1 MKKINLVVAGVLAV
15 SASHLFAQTA
25 APAAEPAA
33 AAAAPTPDWTISG
46 NMALSSD
53 YRTRGISQ
61 TDKMPAISGGFDVA
75 HVSGFYFGNWNS
87 NIDSTY
93 YNGANIE
100 MDVWTGFR
108 GTVGDVGYDIGAF
121 YYYYPGAGSGSG
133 SGLPGI
139 DEKEIYVGASYGPV
153 SARVYIPIGDF
164 FSAEKI
170 WNQGSATGSYYV
182 DVSGSQSVGD
192 GFSLIAHVGYQKL
205 KGSAKYGF
213 QETDGNLPNDYVD
226 WKLGGSYTFG
236 TGYVVTL
243 VYIDTNIK
251 ARAYGAVDG
260 SHGQS
265 RIVSGAT
272 GVLSVSRTF

>member
-33 AAAAPTPDWTISG
+33 PTPDWTISG

-53 YRTRGISQ
+53 YRTRGVSQ
-61 TDKMPAISGGFDVA
+61 SNKMPALSGGFDIA
-75 HVSGFYFGNWNS
+75 HSSGFYVGNWNS
-87 NIDSTY
+87 NIDSDY
-93 YNGANIE
+93 YTGANLE
-100 MDVWTGFR
+100 MDFWAGFR

-121 YYYYPGAGSGSG
+121 YYYYPGSGSGSG
-133 SGLPGI
+133 TGLPGI

-164 FSAEKI
+164 FSAEKLFPGT
-170 WNQGSATGSYYV
+170 GSADGSYYV

-205 KGSAKYGF
+205 KGAAKITQTSGSVA
-213 QETDGNLPNDYVD
+213 NDYWD

-243 VYIDTNIK
+243 VYIDTSINFK
-251 ARAYGAVDG
+251 PYA
-260 SHGQS
+260 SS
-265 RIVSGAT
+265 RNVSGAT